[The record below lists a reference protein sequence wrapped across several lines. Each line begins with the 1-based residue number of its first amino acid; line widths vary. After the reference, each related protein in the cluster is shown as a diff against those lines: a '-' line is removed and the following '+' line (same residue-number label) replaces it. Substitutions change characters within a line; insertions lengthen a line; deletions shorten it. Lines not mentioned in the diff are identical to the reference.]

1 MSATSAPDDGELFA
15 GVATAVL
22 DRRGIVLQ
30 WSRTAA
36 ELLGCPASAVL
47 GRSVLR
53 LFAER
58 PTWARYAAASAPAP
72 AYGTA
77 MLRTAQGD
85 VVTVRYGN
93 RPFENSSQWLVLAIP
108 AERATR
114 AEQDE
119 ALVRALL
126 GQKRFGVVLR
136 DTDLVVVRTNITE
149 ETFAGLT
156 LPVGSRMSDV
166 MEEEDADVA
175 DASLRRV
182 LETGNPLVRDEQRVT
197 SRDGKHG
204 DWSFSATA
212 VRTTGQDGRPTGV
225 AVLLSDATE
234 QWRAERRRELRHR
247 AATGIGVTL
256 DVFRTAQEVTDVLV
270 PAFGDLAWVD
280 LAEAV
285 LAGDEPPRTVG
296 GGDPHLRRTAVRC
309 ADGGWPAGLLQPGE
323 SVPPFPDRPLVR
335 ALQAGRTVVLGR
347 EELERRMA
355 GTPHLPVL
363 TPHDGRSLI
372 FAPLFTR
379 SLLLGVAGVWRT
391 HQPHPFDREDAD
403 LLTEIAAHASLSVDN
418 ARRYRREHRS
428 VVSLQRRLLPQFMT
442 RTSAMETAGSY
453 RPAEEG
459 SEIGGDWF
467 DAIALSSLRTA
478 LVVGDVTGHGL
489 HAAATMGRLRTAVQ
503 TLADMDLGPDEM
515 LTHLDDLVAR
525 LASEAEPEHRDTV
538 GATCLIAVHDPV
550 SSTCTIASAGHLPPL
565 MSLPDSVTTPLAVRP
580 GPPLGVGGQ
589 PFETTTVD
597 VPPGSVLAL
606 YTDGVFQGSDLD
618 LDEDVARLAER
629 LRSLQHEGD
638 RDLTSVGRALI
649 GGEEDHGPR
658 RDDTAVLLA
667 RTASLGPD
675 AVAEWEFSAAPEVV
689 AQARDAATEQLAAW
703 GLEEL
708 SFSHALIVSELVTNA
723 VRHAGGPIRVR
734 LIRDRLLITEVSDPS
749 NTQPRLRRAHSTDE
763 GGRGLFLVAQLSLR
777 WGSRYGAT
785 GKTIW
790 VEQELSA
797 D

>member
-15 GVATAVL
+15 GVAAAVL
-22 DRRGIVLQ
+22 DRRGIVTQ

-36 ELLGCPASAVL
+36 ELLGRPASAVL

-58 PTWARYAAASAPAP
+58 PAWARYAAASAPAP
-72 AYGTA
+72 GYGTA
-77 MLRTAQGD
+77 VLRTARGD
-85 VVTVRYGN
+85 VITVRYGN
-93 RPFENSSQWLVLAIP
+93 KPFDSSSRRLVLAVP
-108 AERATR
+108 AEQAARS
-114 AEQDE
+114 EQGE

-126 GQKRFGVVLR
+126 GQKRIGMVLR
-136 DTDLVVVRTNITE
+136 DTDLVVVGTNIME

-156 LPVGSRMSDV
+156 LPVGSRLSDV
-166 MEEEDADVA
+166 MTKEDSRSAEA
-175 DASLRRV
+175 ALRHV
-182 LETGNPLVRDEQRVT
+182 LETGDPLVGDEQRVT

-204 DWSFSATA
+204 DWSFSVTA
-212 VRTTGQDGRPTGV
+212 VRTTGRDGRPTGV

-234 QWRAERRRELRHR
+234 HWRAERRRELRHR
-247 AATGIGVTL
+247 AAADIGVTL
-256 DVFRTAQEVTDVLV
+256 DVFRTAQEVADVLV

-285 LAGDEPPRTVG
+285 LAGDEPPRTSG

-335 ALQAGRTVVLGR
+335 ALQAGRTVVVSR
-347 EELERRMA
+347 EEVEHRLA
-355 GTPHLPVL
+355 GTPQLPIL
-363 TPHDGRSLI
+363 TPREGRSVI
-372 FAPLFTR
+372 FAPLFAR
-379 SLLLGVAGVWRT
+379 DLLLGVVGVWRT
-391 HQPHPFDREDAD
+391 RQTHAFDQEDAD

-442 RTSAMETAGSY
+442 RTRAMETAGSY

-550 SSTCTIASAGHLPPL
+550 SSTCAIASAGHLPPL

-618 LDEDVARLAER
+618 LDDVVGLAER
-629 LRSLQHEGD
+629 LHALQHQGD
-638 RDLTSVGRALI
+638 DDLTSVGRALM

-667 RTASLGPD
+667 RTAALGPD

-689 AQARDAATEQLAAW
+689 ARARDAATGQLAAW

-723 VRHAGGPIRVR
+723 VRHAGGPVRVR